1 MAPRTDAPVRSKATP
16 AKREERLSPL
26 GVVAPP
32 AIHVESPRFTGS
44 LATLF
49 TCVKDRKVDLLD
61 VPLFPIC
68 EAYFSYLLQAAIEDL
83 DEAAAALAALA
94 YLLERKA
101 WALLPT
107 PEPEP
112 ESEEALELL
121 MPTSHEYRA
130 AIEALREWQEE
141 REKRFFRPQEAGPDP
156 YELPFVLGSVNIN
169 DLARALE
176 RVLQRAEP
184 EPVQPLGKPRRS
196 LSEQMSIIMKRLS
209 NTWVGFEALL
219 EERFTRSD
227 VVYSFLAVLELV
239 RLGQATSRLH
249 EDQVQ
254 FAAKGARR

>member
-1 MAPRTDAPVRSKATP
+1 MAPKTDAPVRAD
-16 AKREERLSPL
+16 ERLSPL
-26 GVVAPP
+26 GVIAPP

-49 TCVKDRKVDLLD
+49 MCVKDRKVDLLD

-68 EAYFSYLLQAAIEDL
+68 EAYFAYLIEAAIEDL

-112 ESEEALELL
+112 EAEDALELL

-141 REKRFFRPQEAGPDP
+141 REKRFFRPQDAGPDP
-156 YELPFVLGSVNIN
+156 YELPFVLGNVSIN

-184 EPVQPLGKPRRS
+184 EPVQPLNKPRRS
-196 LSEQMSIIMKRLS
+196 LSEQMGIILKRLS
-209 NTWVGFEALL
+209 NTWVGFEGLL
-219 EERFTRSD
+219 EERFTRAD

-239 RLGQATSRLH
+239 RLGQVSLRLKD
-249 EDQVQ
+249 DQVE
-254 FAAKGARR
+254 FAAKGARK

>member
-1 MAPRTDAPVRSKATP
+1 MAPRTAAPVRAD
-16 AKREERLSPL
+16 ERLSPL
-26 GVVAPP
+26 GVIAPP

-49 TCVKDRKVDLLD
+49 TCVKERKVDLLD

-68 EAYFSYLLQAAIEDL
+68 EAYFAYLIEAAIEDL

-112 ESEEALELL
+112 ESDEALELL
-121 MPTSHEYRA
+121 MPTSHEYKA

-156 YELPFVLGSVNIN
+156 YELPFVLGNVSIN

-196 LSEQMSIIMKRLS
+196 LSEQMSIVLKRLS
-209 NTWVGFEALL
+209 GDWVGLEQLL
-219 EERFTRSD
+219 DERFTRAD
-227 VVYSFLAVLELV
+227 AVYSFLAVLELV
-239 RLGQATSRLH
+239 RLGQISLRLK
-249 EDQVQ
+249 DDTVQ
-254 FAAKGARR
+254 FAARGARK